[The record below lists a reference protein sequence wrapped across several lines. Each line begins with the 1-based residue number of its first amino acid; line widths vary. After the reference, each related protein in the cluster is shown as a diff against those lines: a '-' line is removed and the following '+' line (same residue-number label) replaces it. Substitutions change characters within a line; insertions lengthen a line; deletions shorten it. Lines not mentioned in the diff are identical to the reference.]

1 MTRPS
6 KWIVIAL
13 FAALAIGVAACSLI
27 ETPAG
32 ITQVVMAQSTQGTN
46 FEPVNIGDSYA
57 PDAPE
62 FHAVVTLA
70 NAPKDTLVKAVWV
83 AVDVGNAAP
92 PDSKID
98 ETEVKTEGS
107 RNVDFSLQRG
117 AAKWPAGLYK
127 VQIYYNSKLDRTLNF
142 VVTGTP
148 VKVGTP
154 AGACPAATTQAHKVS
169 GWIAQV
175 IMTAKVDGNNEATDR
190 TGEFLVN
197 DVVYAV
203 VAIKNAPANT
213 KFRAVFYAV
222 DAGGSTICNVKLS
235 EAGQIAD
242 GSRNLAFSLKPDSP
256 WALGTYRIDI
266 YVNDALDHTANY
278 VVVPQRSVH

>member
-1 MTRPS
+1 M
-6 KWIVIAL
+6 
-13 FAALAIGVAACSLI
+13 FAALAIGAAACSLI

-62 FHAVVTLA
+62 FHAVVTLT
-70 NAPKDTLVKAVWV
+70 NAPKDTLVKAVWL

-98 ETEVKTEGS
+98 EKEVKTEGS

-142 VVTGTP
+142 VVDRH
-148 VKVGTP
+148 
-154 AGACPAATTQAHKVS
+154 AGQS
-169 GWIAQV
+169 G
-175 IMTAKVDGNNEATDR
+175 N
-190 TGEFLVN
+190 
-197 DVVYAV
+197 
-203 VAIKNAPANT
+203 
-213 KFRAVFYAV
+213 
-222 DAGGSTICNVKLS
+222 AGGNVPCRNDAS
-235 EAGQIAD
+235 AQGQRLDRASHHDGKSRWQQRSD
-242 GSRNLAFSLKPDSP
+242 GSHR
-256 WALGTYRIDI
+256 R
-266 YVNDALDHTANY
+266 
-278 VVVPQRSVH
+278 VPGE